1 MGDDDAQADARQGRP
16 APGGEPAE
24 PAEGVEAAESRDGE
38 ADRSEDGGPLRTGRH
53 PDRRPSKRAVTLV
66 AIPIIALIVC
76 TNIGDATAPTLVD
89 THPAWLI
96 ALNPRNRNL
105 VLVTNYL
112 DAWAYYG
119 VATARLLASD
129 PLFFLL
135 GWWYGDAAIS
145 WMEKRTRT
153 WGTSLRRA
161 EGWFSKA
168 AYPLIFAAPN
178 QYICLFAGAAGMP
191 VAAFFAVNIAGTIF
205 RLYLI
210 RRFGGVFEGPLDGIV
225 EWIGDNRGPLLV
237 VTVALT
243 LGSFL
248 FEARRGETEVSA
260 IANLDDELEA
270 EADRL
275 EAEADR
281 LDADAAPGVA
291 PGSGGPPPP
300 TAADLT
306 AEPVNRANVHG
317 RGTNDADRRAAGPA
331 AEPPPGGPGS

>member
-1 MGDDDAQADARQGRP
+1 VAGQGP
-16 APGGEPAE
+16 ATAGGEDA
-24 PAEGVEAAESRDGE
+24 
-38 ADRSEDGGPLRTGRH
+38 GGKGDHLLRTGRH

-89 THPAWLI
+89 RHPAWLI

-112 DAWAYYG
+112 DAWTYYG

-135 GWWYGDAAIS
+135 GWWYGDAAIT

-153 WGTSLRRA
+153 WGKSLRRA

-168 AYPLIFAAPN
+168 AYPLIFVAPN

-191 VAAFFAVNIAGTIF
+191 VAAFFAVNISGTIF

-225 EWIGDNRGPLLV
+225 EWIGDHRGPLLV
-237 VTVALT
+237 VTIALT
-243 LGSFL
+243 IGSFL

-275 EAEADR
+275 
-281 LDADAAPGVA
+281 DAGAAPDAAPDG
-291 PGSGGPPPP
+291 GGPQPP
-300 TAADLT
+300 TAA
-306 AEPVNRANVHG
+306 
-317 RGTNDADRRAAGPA
+317 GPTP
-331 AEPPPGGPGS
+331 EPPQDGTDR

>member
-1 MGDDDAQADARQGRP
+1 MGDDDSQADAAQGRP
-16 APGGEPAE
+16 DARGVPAE
-24 PAEGVEAAESRDGE
+24 PADGVDAVAAAED
-38 ADRSEDGGPLRTGRH
+38 DDGGALRTGRH

-66 AIPIIALIVC
+66 AIPIIVLIIC
-76 TNIGDATAPTLVD
+76 TNIGDAAAPTLVD

-112 DAWAYYG
+112 DAWTYYG
-119 VATARLLASD
+119 IATARLLASD

-135 GWWYGDAAIS
+135 GWWYGDAAIT

-153 WGTSLRRA
+153 WGRSLRRA

-168 AYPLIFAAPN
+168 AYPLIFLAPN

-191 VAAFFAVNIAGTIF
+191 VAAFFAVNIAGTVF

-225 EWIGDNRGPLLV
+225 EWIGDNRVPLLV
-237 VTVALT
+237 LTVTLT
-243 LGSFL
+243 AASLL

-275 EAEADR
+275 DAGTQPEDAVPGAPAADGPQ
-281 LDADAAPGVA
+281 ATPQ
-291 PGSGGPPPP
+291 PQQPPPP
-300 TAADLT
+300 
-306 AEPVNRANVHG
+306 
-317 RGTNDADRRAAGPA
+317 
-331 AEPPPGGPGS
+331 EPPRTGSDS

>member
-1 MGDDDAQADARQGRP
+1 MGDDDAQADATQGRP
-16 APGGEPAE
+16 DAGGQPAE
-24 PAEGVEAAESRDGE
+24 PAEDVEAAGAVEREGGEEHAGGE
-38 ADRSEDGGPLRTGRH
+38 AVEGEDGGRLRTGRH

-112 DAWAYYG
+112 DAWTYYG
-119 VATARLLASD
+119 IATARLLASD

-135 GWWYGDAAIS
+135 GWWYGDAAIT

-153 WGTSLRRA
+153 WGKSLRRA

-168 AYPLIFAAPN
+168 AYPLIFLAPN

-191 VAAFFAVNIAGTIF
+191 VAAFFAVNIAGTMF

-225 EWIGDNRGPLLV
+225 EWIGDNRVPLLV
-237 VTVALT
+237 LTVTLTVASL
-243 LGSFL
+243 L

-275 EAEADR
+275 DTDTQPEAAPPQ
-281 LDADAAPGVA
+281 DAAPEA
-291 PGSGGPPPP
+291 PGAGRPATPPP
-300 TAADLT
+300 L
-306 AEPVNRANVHG
+306 
-317 RGTNDADRRAAGPA
+317 
-331 AEPPPGGPGS
+331 PPPDAPRPGSSS